1 MGLAIAAAL
10 IVLIASGAAV
20 NRLGSDRSGR
30 GPSDLATPA
39 LEGSVSPSGS
49 TGSGPA
55 PAATSGELSASA
67 PVPPPVPASG
77 AARMR
82 AGRSTPRAVSGN
94 PAVAGY
100 PASPSASDQPATAG
114 GADGTAAGS
123 GGSTDRR
130 DAPPSPQGSAE
141 PSAVA
146 ASAAVGEGSG
156 GAVVGLG
163 VGDKPEADV
172 TLGTTPLLGDA
183 PPSSGTGIGIGG
195 SLLHPPPTIPI
206 LPG

>member
-1 MGLAIAAAL
+1 VGLAIAAAL
-10 IVLIASGAAV
+10 IVLVASGAAV
-20 NRLGSDRSGR
+20 NRLGSGRSGR
-30 GPSDLATPA
+30 GSSDLAGPA
-39 LEGSVSPSGS
+39 LQGSVPSSGG

-55 PAATSGELSASA
+55 PAVSGDLSASA

-77 AARMR
+77 AARIR
-82 AGRSTPRAVSGN
+82 AARSTPRAPSGT
-94 PAVAGY
+94 PTLAGS
-100 PASPSASDQPATAG
+100 PASPSTSDQPATAG
-114 GADGTAAGS
+114 GSDGTAAGS
-123 GGSTDRR
+123 GRSPDGG
-130 DAPPSPQGSAE
+130 DAPPSPQGTAE

-163 VGDKPEADV
+163 VGDEPEADV

-183 PPSSGTGIGIGG
+183 PPSGGTGIGIGG